1 MYIGVI
7 KSSFKRL
14 VGAIYVGVIGITGY
28 VGRVYIKI
36 LENQIGKKMQHM
48 ESGIVEGYRD

>member
-14 VGAIYVGVIGITGY
+14 LGVIHIGVIGITGY